1 MITAGRGYALRVEAT
16 TRYAR
21 SGDVNIAYRVL
32 GDGPVDIVLSTGLI
46 SHVEVFFEEP
56 GLVRFF
62 ERMGQFARVVLM
74 DRHGTGLSDP
84 LDGPRSVDDEAKDV
98 LAVLDAVGVERAAL
112 MAYTTSGPLMATVA
126 ARYPERVSALVMY
139 ATVARAISAPG
150 YDWTHTAEERRER
163 MTELLGH
170 WGTGDNLD
178 NVAPTHADDDRMR
191 AWLGR
196 LERLS
201 ASPGAMRNLTANFEQ
216 VDVRHLLDTIRVPT
230 LILHR
235 TGDRLI
241 DVRHSRYLAQTIPGA
256 RYVELPGEDSLLSAG
271 DTEAVIGEVEEF
283 LTGGRRGTP
292 QERALLTVLFTDVVD
307 ATGRAAHLG
316 DARWRDLLAAHDRVV
331 RAEIERFDG
340 QEVKTIGDAFLVI
353 FDGAPSRAL
362 RCARAIVREV
372 RALGIEV
379 RAGLHTGEC
388 EIIGDDVGGMAVHI
402 AARVGALA
410 GPSEVLVSGTVFGT
424 VVGSGIGFEER
435 GYRELKGVPGKWP
448 LFAMTG

>member
-126 ARYPERVSALVMY
+126 AMYPERVSALVMY

>member
-1 MITAGRGYALRVEAT
+1 M
-16 TRYAR
+16 
-21 SGDVNIAYRVL
+21 NIAYRVV
-32 GDGPVDIVLSTGLI
+32 GDGPVDVVLSTGLI

-62 ERMGQFARVVLM
+62 ERMAVFSRLILM

-84 LDGPRSVDDEAKDV
+84 LDGALTLDEEAAHV
-98 LAVLDAVGVERAAL
+98 LAVLDAVGAQRGAL
-112 MAYTTSGPLMATVA
+112 MAYSTSGPLMATVA
-126 ARYPERVSALVMY
+126 ARYPERVSALILY
-139 ATVARAISAPG
+139 ATVARAIAAPG
-150 YDWTHTAEERRER
+150 YDWTHTAEQRRARLEG
-163 MTELLGH
+163 LLAR

-178 NVAPTHADDDRMR
+178 NIAPSHSDDDRMR

-201 ASPGAMRNLTANFEQ
+201 ASPGAMRTLTSNFEQ
-216 VDVRHLLDTIRVPT
+216 VDVRHLLATIRVPT
-230 LILHR
+230 LVVHR
-235 TGDRLI
+235 VGDPLI
-241 DVRHSRYLAQTIPGA
+241 DVRHSRYLERTIPGA
-256 RYVELPGEDSLLSAG
+256 RYVELPGGDSLPSAG
-271 DTEAVIGEVEEF
+271 DSEALVGEIEEF
-283 LTGGRRGTP
+283 LTGGRRGAP

-340 QEVKTIGDAFLVI
+340 QEIKTIGDAFLVI
-353 FDGAPSRAL
+353 FEGAPSRAL

-410 GPSEVLVSGTVFGT
+410 APSEVLVSGTVFGT
-424 VVGSGIGFEER
+424 VVGAGIGFEER

-448 LFAMTG
+448 LFAMTA